1 VGAQQSTRHAAVPEV
16 GEGQGVPCAL
26 TSGSEPE
33 VSPEHVGQTRN
44 GPRARATLDD
54 CGTQTALRPEVIIT
68 FATVEDQVAFDMLSR
83 ILAKIL

>member
-1 VGAQQSTRHAAVPEV
+1 VGAQQGTRHAAVPEF
-16 GEGQGVPCAL
+16 GKGQSVPCAL

-33 VSPEHVGQTRN
+33 VSPEHVG
-44 GPRARATLDD
+44 PRARTTPND

-68 FATVEDQVAFDMLSR
+68 FAAVEDQVAFDMLSR